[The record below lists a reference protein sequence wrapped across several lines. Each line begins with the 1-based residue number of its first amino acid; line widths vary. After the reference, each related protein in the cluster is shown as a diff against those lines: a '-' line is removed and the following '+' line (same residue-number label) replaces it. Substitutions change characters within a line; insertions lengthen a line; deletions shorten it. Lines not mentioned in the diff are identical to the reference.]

1 MLLSKS
7 FVPILKNN
15 PSEAKIKSHQL
26 MLRVGMIKQASAGIY
41 SWLPLGFK
49 IMKKIEEIVR
59 QEQNKIGAQEILMP
73 TIQSSEIWKESGR
86 YEDYGEEML
95 RIKDRQNREMLYG
108 PTNEEQ
114 VTEIFRSSLKSY
126 KSLPQLLY
134 HIQWKFRDEIRPR
147 FGIMRGRE
155 FYMKDAYSF
164 DVSDEEAFYSYNKFF
179 LSYLRTFKRL
189 ALTAIPMAADTGPIG
204 GNLSHEFIILADTG
218 ESKIF
223 TDKRIFDLNSN
234 DTELEKNS
242 LQQMRKKYEQYYS
255 VTDEKFNKDEF
266 EKVVSEEN
274 RLITK
279 GIEVGHIFYF
289 GDKYSK
295 AMGASVDLP
304 GGKKDFVKMGSYG
317 IGVSRLVGAIIEAKF
332 DDKNEI
338 MKWPLSV
345 APYDIALVPM
355 INKNDTSA
363 LDKAVNI
370 NKELIKN
377 NIDALIDDTDENYS
391 SKIKKMNLIGAPYQ
405 IIIGKKSEGDLLE
418 FKEIGEE
425 TQNLSLTKIIEII
438 KNKKLKLISNLEK
451 EITLRFLKAR
461 KNDGFLNVI
470 SIFSFIGISLG
481 VAVLIIV
488 MSVMNGFRT
497 ELINKI
503 VGFNSHL
510 TIKSYDQ
517 LIDKSKIESNDLKL
531 ISQYALFSNSGEA
544 IILKNET
551 SKGIVLR
558 GYQSDDFSKLEII
571 KNKNFKGN
579 KINLEKNNISIG
591 NELSFSLNLKI
602 GDEITILSPSGVQT
616 IIGSMPKQKT
626 FIVTSIFNS
635 GLAEFDNNIAL
646 INLSTLEDFFGFKQ
660 EQRNLEI
667 YLKNPKNIEKQ
678 KFVFQKVYDQELIYS
693 WADMNSSLFSA
704 LKVERNVMFI
714 ILSLIII
721 VAAFNIISGLTILV
735 KNKTKDIAILK
746 SIGVLNKSIV
756 KIFFLIGIIIGT
768 SATIFGIFLGVTFSL
783 YVENLR
789 QFLSSTFNISLFPEE
804 IYFLSK
810 MPSEINLN
818 SILIISICS
827 IFITIVVSIFPALK
841 AAKLDPIKALKYE

>member
-189 ALTAIPMAADTGPIG
+189 DLTAIPMAADTGPIG

-363 LDKAVNI
+363 LDKAINI

-425 TQNLSLTKIIEII
+425 TQNLSLTKIIE
-438 KNKKLKLISNLEK
+438 
-451 EITLRFLKAR
+451 
-461 KNDGFLNVI
+461 
-470 SIFSFIGISLG
+470 
-481 VAVLIIV
+481 
-488 MSVMNGFRT
+488 
-497 ELINKI
+497 
-503 VGFNSHL
+503 
-510 TIKSYDQ
+510 TIK
-517 LIDKSKIESNDLKL
+517 
-531 ISQYALFSNSGEA
+531 
-544 IILKNET
+544 
-551 SKGIVLR
+551 
-558 GYQSDDFSKLEII
+558 
-571 KNKNFKGN
+571 
-579 KINLEKNNISIG
+579 
-591 NELSFSLNLKI
+591 
-602 GDEITILSPSGVQT
+602 
-616 IIGSMPKQKT
+616 KQK
-626 FIVTSIFNS
+626 N
-635 GLAEFDNNIAL
+635 
-646 INLSTLEDFFGFKQ
+646 
-660 EQRNLEI
+660 
-667 YLKNPKNIEKQ
+667 
-678 KFVFQKVYDQELIYS
+678 
-693 WADMNSSLFSA
+693 
-704 LKVERNVMFI
+704 
-714 ILSLIII
+714 
-721 VAAFNIISGLTILV
+721 
-735 KNKTKDIAILK
+735 
-746 SIGVLNKSIV
+746 
-756 KIFFLIGIIIGT
+756 
-768 SATIFGIFLGVTFSL
+768 
-783 YVENLR
+783 
-789 QFLSSTFNISLFPEE
+789 
-804 IYFLSK
+804 
-810 MPSEINLN
+810 
-818 SILIISICS
+818 
-827 IFITIVVSIFPALK
+827 
-841 AAKLDPIKALKYE
+841 

>member
-363 LDKAVNI
+363 LEKAVNI

-425 TQNLSLTKIIEII
+425 TQNLSLTKIIE
-438 KNKKLKLISNLEK
+438 
-451 EITLRFLKAR
+451 
-461 KNDGFLNVI
+461 
-470 SIFSFIGISLG
+470 
-481 VAVLIIV
+481 
-488 MSVMNGFRT
+488 
-497 ELINKI
+497 
-503 VGFNSHL
+503 
-510 TIKSYDQ
+510 TIK
-517 LIDKSKIESNDLKL
+517 
-531 ISQYALFSNSGEA
+531 
-544 IILKNET
+544 
-551 SKGIVLR
+551 
-558 GYQSDDFSKLEII
+558 
-571 KNKNFKGN
+571 
-579 KINLEKNNISIG
+579 
-591 NELSFSLNLKI
+591 
-602 GDEITILSPSGVQT
+602 
-616 IIGSMPKQKT
+616 KQK
-626 FIVTSIFNS
+626 N
-635 GLAEFDNNIAL
+635 
-646 INLSTLEDFFGFKQ
+646 
-660 EQRNLEI
+660 
-667 YLKNPKNIEKQ
+667 
-678 KFVFQKVYDQELIYS
+678 
-693 WADMNSSLFSA
+693 
-704 LKVERNVMFI
+704 
-714 ILSLIII
+714 
-721 VAAFNIISGLTILV
+721 
-735 KNKTKDIAILK
+735 
-746 SIGVLNKSIV
+746 
-756 KIFFLIGIIIGT
+756 
-768 SATIFGIFLGVTFSL
+768 
-783 YVENLR
+783 
-789 QFLSSTFNISLFPEE
+789 
-804 IYFLSK
+804 
-810 MPSEINLN
+810 
-818 SILIISICS
+818 
-827 IFITIVVSIFPALK
+827 
-841 AAKLDPIKALKYE
+841 